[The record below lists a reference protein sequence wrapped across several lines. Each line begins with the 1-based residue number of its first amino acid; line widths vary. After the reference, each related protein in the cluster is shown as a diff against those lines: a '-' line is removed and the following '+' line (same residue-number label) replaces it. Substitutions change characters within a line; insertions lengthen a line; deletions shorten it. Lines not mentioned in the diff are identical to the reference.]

1 MHSPLTIPII
11 FCCQQDPSSAD
22 FLIVHEKHLCMKK
35 TLSNLKINHS
45 LYEVPNVLFQYIFKF
60 LYKYADIVWSS
71 RLVSCQ
77 LWKKHNDPINFIVD
91 SSSAIFGGR
100 ISIG

>member
-1 MHSPLTIPII
+1 MHGKNIIQFKNKSFVAKHTTIPIYI
-11 FCCQQDPSSAD
+11 YIY
-22 FLIVHEKHLCMKK
+22 LINYHNML
-35 TLSNLKINHS
+35 
-45 LYEVPNVLFQYIFKF
+45 KF

-71 RLVSCQ
+71 CLVSCQ
-77 LWKKHNDPINFIVD
+77 LWKKHNDPINIIVN